1 MRPGVLHCL
10 ALGRMKSATGGSHPF
25 CGNLREGGGVMGG
38 NRPRGQRK
46 NRPSRR
52 SSGLRGREP
61 ARGRRIGRVLGET
74 VRSRLVAWYGEAHRQ
89 LPWRAD
95 RDPYRILVSE
105 MMLVQTTVA
114 AVVPYFERF
123 LRAVPDRRGPGRG
136 RRGRGAQGLGGPGLL
151 PPGPAAPRGGPGGR
165 RRPRRASSPTTP
177 RRSGPCRASAGT
189 SPGRSSRSPSTAP
202 RRSSR
207 RTPSASWRA
216 GWPGART

>member
-1 MRPGVLHCL
+1 MARKARSG
-10 ALGRMKSATGGSHPF
+10 GRQD
-25 CGNLREGGGVMGG
+25 E
-38 NRPRGQRK
+38 
-46 NRPSRR
+46 R
-52 SSGLRGREP
+52 SDAGDRDDPENGDDPPDLDPEWV
-61 ARGRRIGRVLGET
+61 GRV
-74 VRSRLVAWYGEAHRQ
+74 RRRLVAWYEGAGRT
-89 LPWRAD
+89 LPWRED

-123 LRAVPDRRGPGRG
+123 LARFPTVDGPGRG
-136 RRGRGAQGLGGPGLL
+136 RRGRRPQGLGGPGLL
-151 PPGPAAPRGGPGGR
+151 PEGPPAPGGGPGDR
-165 RRPRRASSPTTP
+165 RATTAASSPTTP

-207 RTPSASWRA
+207 RTPSASWPA